1 MFIVFCF
8 SVLWGCETPSVDHE
22 LSSAQPV
29 DARASSKDTLQ
40 SAQSKENKNLD
51 SENDARSGLQI
62 YTQTCQTCHMSTGEG
77 RAGINPPLAG
87 SEWPLKEPSVPIRIV
102 LHGLMGEIQVAGH
115 RYNSV
120 MSPWGNHFNDQ
131 EIANVLNYIRNSWG
145 NQAELE
151 ITAEMVKEQRD
162 LYPNKRMW
170 TARELQ

>member
-1 MFIVFCF
+1 M
-8 SVLWGCETPSVDHE
+8 
-22 LSSAQPV
+22 
-29 DARASSKDTLQ
+29 
-40 SAQSKENKNLD
+40 
-51 SENDARSGLQI
+51 
-62 YTQTCQTCHMSTGEG
+62 
-77 RAGINPPLAG
+77 
-87 SEWPLKEPSVPIRIV
+87 PIRIV